1 VKQYSVIIS
10 PEAQEDFERLQDF
23 WIQAAGPDVADR
35 AIATVLKA
43 LEVLS
48 IFPHSCRKAS
58 TRSFNLVCR
67 ELVIPFGSSGY
78 LALFEIQEEHSRV
91 AVLAVKHQRE
101 SDYH

>member
-1 VKQYSVIIS
+1 MKHYTVIIS
-10 PEAQEDFERLQDF
+10 PEAQDDFERLQDF
-23 WIQAAGPDVADR
+23 WIEVASTDITDR

-43 LEVLS
+43 LDVLS

-58 TRSFNLVCR
+58 TDSFNLVCR

-78 LALFEIQEEHSRV
+78 LALFEIQEDHNRV

>member
-1 VKQYSVIIS
+1 MKSYAVIIS
-10 PEAQEDFERLQDF
+10 PEAQDDFERLQDF
-23 WIQAAGPDVADR
+23 WIEVASPDIADR
-35 AIATVLKA
+35 AIATILKA

-58 TRSFNLVCR
+58 TESFKLVCR

-91 AVLAVKHQRE
+91 ALLAVKHQRE

>member
-1 VKQYSVIIS
+1 MTSYTVIIS

-23 WIQAAGPDVADR
+23 WVQAAGPDVSDR
-35 AIATVLKA
+35 AIETILKA
-43 LEVLS
+43 LDMLR
-48 IFPHSCRKAS
+48 IFPHSCRKA
-58 TRSFNLVCR
+58 TAESFDLICR

-78 LALFEIQEEHSRV
+78 LAVFEIQEEHFRV

>member
-1 VKQYSVIIS
+1 MKHYTVNIS
-10 PEAQEDFERLQDF
+10 PEAQDDFERLQDF
-23 WIQAAGPDVADR
+23 WIEVASPDIADC

-43 LEVLS
+43 LDVLS

-58 TRSFNLVCR
+58 TDSFNLVCR

-78 LALFEIQEEHSRV
+78 LALFEIQEGHNRV

>member
-1 VKQYSVIIS
+1 MKHYTVIIS
-10 PEAQEDFERLQDF
+10 PEAQDDFERLQDF
-23 WIQAAGPDVADR
+23 WIEVAHPDIADR
-35 AIATVLKA
+35 AIATILKA

-58 TRSFNLVCR
+58 TESFNLVCR

-78 LALFEIQEEHSRV
+78 LALFEIQEKHTKV
-91 AVLAVKHQRE
+91 ALLAVKHQRE